1 MRAWLIAVL
10 AALVLH
16 AAFLLFGGVFFM
28 KPEKEATTVAEEVD
42 LVTADAEEDAEAV
55 EPQEK
60 PAELAIEHEAPPELA
75 EIADP
80 APAVEP
86 TDVVA
91 RLDALSLGAL
101 ESALESGAGGDA
113 FGGSVSLASGGR
125 IGGTGMPGAGGGL
138 DGAATDAIFDV
149 GALDQEPRILHQVA
163 PSYPPELRRRK
174 LEGTVYVV
182 LFVER
187 DGRVIQPVVE
197 SSPHEAFNGPALEAV
212 RHWKFEPAVVRGEK
226 VRSKV
231 RYPIRFVASS

>member
-1 MRAWLIAVL
+1 MRAWLVAVL

-16 AAFLLFGGVFFM
+16 AAILLFGGVFFM
-28 KPEKEATTVAEEVD
+28 KPEEREATVVEDVD
-42 LVTADAEEDAEAV
+42 LMTADEEHEAEVEDL
-55 EPQEK
+55 QEK

-80 APAVEP
+80 APEVEP

-101 ESALESGAGGDA
+101 ESALEPGAAGDA
-113 FGGSVSLASGGR
+113 FGGAVSLASGGR
-125 IGGTGMPGAGGGL
+125 IGGTGAPGAGGGL
-138 DGAATDAIFDV
+138 DAATSDAVFDV
-149 GALDQEPRILHQVA
+149 GALDQEPRILHQVP

-187 DGRVIQPVVE
+187 DGRVLQPVVE

-212 RHWKFEPAVVRGEK
+212 RRWKFEPAVVRGEK

-231 RYPIRFVASS
+231 RYPIRFVASG